1 MIELENKYRKEIRQL
16 KNDLSNNQKLINKKV
31 DLIKE
36 EILSSSGNTSDTDS
50 TDKNEMYPDMPFLE
64 TEEEAA
70 ENIADINE
78 RRDTR
83 KEDDTSK
90 KETNLNYINDLV
102 NKIYD
107 YAHENNVVI
116 IDNMEK
122 IYFEDI
128 INFLNDIKDG
138 KINNSNKKKA
148 YKDRIGG
155 IENKIINT
163 KRDSINI
170 KKYEM
175 FISILKKI
183 LFERNTSKKEEENN
197 KDGNKKSSGEGLT
210 ISPLPILLSE
220 LNINS

>member
-1 MIELENKYRKEIRQL
+1 MI
-16 KNDLSNNQKLINKKV
+16 
-31 DLIKE
+31 
-36 EILSSSGNTSDTDS
+36 
-50 TDKNEMYPDMPFLE
+50 
-64 TEEEAA
+64 
-70 ENIADINE
+70 
-78 RRDTR
+78 
-83 KEDDTSK
+83 
-90 KETNLNYINDLV
+90 

-122 IYFEDI
+122 NYFEDI

-148 YKDRIGG
+148 YKDRIGW

-170 KKYEM
+170 KIYKM
-175 FISILKKI
+175 FISILRKI

-197 KDGNKKSSGEGLT
+197 KDGNKKSSGERLT
-210 ISPLPILLSE
+210 ISSLPIFLSQ
-220 LNINS
+220 LNINSSKKLISDIE